1 MSRRIAYTCF
11 TVVALCGVPT
21 QSFSP
26 CVVKPFSGVRT
37 TTLCSTPGEEDGGPD
52 WIREAMD
59 SSSEDGVAGTS
70 PPSPPSTPEF
80 SQVERTDMQELI
92 VSLSKETNDDKR
104 RERLAGI
111 LDKELSAASAVNT
124 IFDSEPPP
132 FARLFDM
139 CLTAVGEEV
148 QSKAAAAAAAAALE
162 QQQEQVINTTEK
174 DGGEGGDIIERL
186 KSPEELQLWALIDMM
201 VQSKTLVKRFMG
213 SLGSK
218 GEFR

>member
-1 MSRRIAYTCF
+1 M
-11 TVVALCGVPT
+11 
-21 QSFSP
+21 
-26 CVVKPFSGVRT
+26 
-37 TTLCSTPGEEDGGPD
+37 CSTPEEEDGGPE
-52 WIREAMD
+52 WIREAMG

-80 SQVERTDMQELI
+80 SQIERTDMRELI

-111 LDKELSAASAVNT
+111 LDKELSASSAADT
-124 IFDSEPPP
+124 TFDSEPPP
-132 FARLFDM
+132 FAKLFDM
-139 CLTAVGEEV
+139 CLTSVGEEV
-148 QSKAAAAAAAAALE
+148 QSKAAAAALE
-162 QQQEQVINTTEK
+162 QQQKQVINTTDE
-174 DGGEGGDIIERL
+174 DGSEGGDIIERL